1 MERRTRGREMT
12 NKEVKNNFVQ
22 NLAENAYINMC
33 SVEEMKIAIEA
44 LEKQIPKEPDLIGDG
59 YDDNGN
65 LIYDTWICPCC
76 QTEYELDYDDYK
88 FCPECGQAIVRSVK
102 E

>member
-1 MERRTRGREMT
+1 MT

-33 SVEEMKIAIEA
+33 SAEEMKIAIEA
-44 LEKQIPKEPDLIGDG
+44 LEKQIPKKPDLIGDG

-65 LIYDTWICPCC
+65 LVYDTWTCPCC
-76 QTEYELDYDDYK
+76 ETQYELDYDDYK
-88 FCPECGQAIVRSVK
+88 FCPECGQKIDWS
-102 E
+102 ENNG

>member
-1 MERRTRGREMT
+1 MT
-12 NKEVKNNFVQ
+12 IQEVKNNFVQ

-33 SVEEMKIAIEA
+33 SVEEMNIAIEA
-44 LEKQIPKEPDLIGDG
+44 LEKQIPKKPDLISDG

-76 QTEYELDYDDYK
+76 EKQYELDYDDYK
-88 FCPECGQAIVRSVK
+88 FCPECGQAIDWSEV
-102 E
+102 EE

>member
-33 SVEEMKIAIEA
+33 SAEEMKIAIEA
-44 LEKQIPKEPDLIGDG
+44 LEKQIPKEPIEKEVIGVSMSG
-59 YDDNGN
+59 YKYKGQCPKCSSTVLQYVGN
-65 LIYDTWICPCC
+65 YCP
-76 QTEYELDYDDYK
+76 K
-88 FCPECGQAIVRSVK
+88 CGQAIDWSDNNA
-102 E
+102 

>member
-1 MERRTRGREMT
+1 MT

-33 SVEEMKIAIEA
+33 SAEEMKIAIEA
-44 LEKQIPKEPDLIGDG
+44 LEKQIPKKPDLIGDG

-76 QTEYELDYDDYK
+76 ETEYELDYDDYK
-88 FCPECGQAIVRSVK
+88 FCPECGQAIDWS
-102 E
+102 ECNG

>member
-1 MERRTRGREMT
+1 MT

-33 SVEEMKIAIEA
+33 SVEEMNIAIEA
-44 LEKQIPKEPDLIGDG
+44 LEKQIPKKPDLIGDG

-76 QTEYELDYDDYK
+76 ETEYEIDYDDYK
-88 FCPECGQAIVRSVK
+88 FCPNCGQALDWRDLK

>member
-1 MERRTRGREMT
+1 MT

-33 SVEEMKIAIEA
+33 SAEEMKIAIEA
-44 LEKQIPKEPDLIGDG
+44 LEKQIPKKPDLIGDS

-76 QTEYELDYDDYK
+76 ETEYGLDYDYYK
-88 FCPECGQAIVRSVK
+88 FCPECGQALDWSECNEI
-102 E
+102 